1 MRIVKFSLGLFF
13 LFTLVSCGTT
23 VISLETKG
31 TGYSIYSNGKF
42 IGTDKAYITR
52 NGWPK
57 GITLTVKD
65 NKGKEIANQFAKRR
79 ITFGTI
85 LFSIIPYPNY
95 FSIIF
100 NWKFERNINVLI
112 PTEQGDKSSWDE
124 DEKKSPWD

>member
-1 MRIVKFSLGLFF
+1 MRMLQCFLGLFL

-23 VISLETKG
+23 VISLDTNK

-57 GITLTVKD
+57 KITITVED
-65 NKGKEIANQFAKRR
+65 VKGVEVTKQIAKRR
-79 ITFGTI
+79 ITSGTI

-95 FSIIF
+95 ISIIF
-100 NWKFERNINVLI
+100 NWKYDRNINISI
-112 PTEQGDKSSWDE
+112 PQQQSGKSSWDN